1 MKDTE
6 KYLIHANIAADG
18 VVERSDVVG
27 AVFGQTE
34 GLLGDEL
41 DLRDLQESSRVGRID
56 VAVES
61 ENGQSFGEVTVASS
75 LDKVETAILA
85 AALETIDRI
94 GPCHASVEVT
104 SIEDVRAAKRREVV
118 ERAKE
123 LVAGG
128 FEETS
133 LASDDILDE
142 VREAARVEGIVDYE
156 GLPAGPR
163 VGDSDAVIVVEGR
176 ADVLL
181 TLLECGIK
189 NAVAVEGTNVPDAV
203 ADLTADRTVTAF
215 LDGDRGGELILRELA
230 QVGDVDYVAFAP
242 PGESVEDLDRNT
254 VFEALR
260 GKVPY
265 SSLADEPNLRE
276 AATDDSGSAP
286 IDNEG
291 RGRSGEMSEPSESET
306 ESERASDGG
315 DDGDAGVVAGGARS
329 ATDRGLVDA
338 VEDTPAPA
346 ATDAGEVDE
355 VGEDR
360 EGTWKATPTPQI
372 STTQNLTIERP
383 TIRISTKRRMPRAL
397 KRPTPPR
404 QRAALD
410 RRARTGDR
418 RRRQRPRPTARRRS
432 RRPRGDRRRRRL
444 RRDRGRRDGPAHG
457 RRRRADRPAPP
468 RRRRP
473 ARGSASCSAARSAS
487 SSSDLWERECSRSAT
502 SAPGA
507 DGGRGAHS
515 ARTIPV
521 LKPPRLL
528 RRGRPRRV
536 PRTARRRTSARRPAR
551 SPSGRRTAS
560 PATPAHGPS
569 GRRPPV
575 RREAS
580 RRRCRTRRD
589 RSPQE
594 SLGGPGVVAGTIGAP
609 SPSTPVTV
617 PRPSA
622 VRRACRRRSGR
633 ASRRRCRGRGSGLD
647 SRAGP
652 RASPHASAGT
662 SGARPDRARSG
673 SSPRRP
679 RTRRRPWRSGSES
692 VATGRAKNI
701 VAERSPR
708 RRLLTASPSGYA
720 SASRTVF
727 VSTVSEN
734 TPSWVSTSG
743 RISPATAYSGKVGK
757 RIAIAISAFASAP
770 PNAPRYQNA

>member
-6 KYLIHANIAADG
+6 KYLIHATIAADG

-133 LASDDILDE
+133 LRSDDILEE

-176 ADVLL
+176 ADVL

-242 PGESVEDLDRNT
+242 PGESVEDLDRNA

-276 AATDDSGSAP
+276 AAADDSGGSP
-286 IDNEG
+286 LEG
-291 RGRSGEMSEPSESET
+291 EGTDLSDEPSKPSTESESEHATGSEGGNAT
-306 ESERASDGG
+306 ETDGPSD
-315 DDGDAGVVAGGARS
+315 DFDAAAGENRGA
-329 ATDRGLVDA
+329 ADAGLVDA
-338 VEDTPAPA
+338 VEDAPAPETTGA
-346 ATDAGEVDE
+346 EEVDE
-355 VGEDR
+355 ASDGDGTDETADGDGTDETADGDGTDETIDGDGTDEEAA
-360 EGTWKATPTPQI
+360 EGDGDPDA
-372 STTQNLTIERP
+372 
-383 TIRISTKRRMPRAL
+383 
-397 KRPTPPR
+397 
-404 QRAALD
+404 AALD
-410 RRARTGDR
+410 SDGAGMADSGPVDETTTESAEEGEEGD
-418 RRRQRPRPTARRRS
+418 
-432 RRPRGDRRRRRL
+432 
-444 RRDRGRRDGPAHG
+444 
-457 RRRRADRPAPP
+457 
-468 RRRRP
+468 
-473 ARGSASCSAARSAS
+473 
-487 SSSDLWERECSRSAT
+487 
-502 SAPGA
+502 
-507 DGGRGAHS
+507 
-515 ARTIPV
+515 
-521 LKPPRLL
+521 
-528 RRGRPRRV
+528 
-536 PRTARRRTSARRPAR
+536 
-551 SPSGRRTAS
+551 
-560 PATPAHGPS
+560 
-569 GRRPPV
+569 
-575 RREAS
+575 
-580 RRRCRTRRD
+580 
-589 RSPQE
+589 
-594 SLGGPGVVAGTIGAP
+594 GAP
-609 SPSTPVTV
+609 LDDE
-617 PRPSA
+617 PRSIEEHVQEVVDA
-622 VRRACRRRSGR
+622 
-633 ASRRRCRGRGSGLD
+633 GS
-647 SRAGP
+647 
-652 RASPHASAGT
+652 
-662 SGARPDRARSG
+662 DRARLLG
-673 SSPRRP
+673 DDR
-679 RTRRRPWRSGSES
+679 GVLAEVDAGNAFGAVES
-692 VATGRAKNI
+692 
-701 VAERSPR
+701 AETAPHTVVVDGLIDQ
-708 RRLLTASPSGYA
+708 RLLDVAAQRG
-720 SASRTVF
+720 
-727 VSTVSEN
+727 VSELL
-734 TPSWVSTSG
+734 G
-743 RISPATAYSGKVGK
+743 REVGEFVK
-757 RIAIAISAFASAP
+757 RPVGTRVLTVGDLRAGS
-770 PNAPRYQNA
+770 